1 MLLLLIFFFF
11 LKLVFFDDIFCND
24 RPDGCRLHMSAFH
37 FKVRDMYFTFVLI
50 DLHQQNDLRDILDI
64 SDTRFCFEVILDSHK
79 GLFVFPLKSGVWK
92 GDEFFV
98 DLPKRF

>member
-1 MLLLLIFFFF
+1 
-11 LKLVFFDDIFCND
+11 
-24 RPDGCRLHMSAFH
+24 
-37 FKVRDMYFTFVLI
+37 MYFTFVLI

-79 GLFVFPLKSGVWK
+79 ALFVFPLKSGVWK